1 MNKAIKKDAL
11 KLIKKQVNNNK
22 ISIID
27 IWDIELKLE
36 KKYPSIGENQII
48 NIVEDVL
55 IKGGL

>member
-1 MNKAIKKDAL
+1 MKEEAKEYALMLLNKQSKK
-11 KLIKKQVNNNK
+11 NK

>member
-11 KLIKKQVNNNK
+11 KLIKKQANNNK

>member
-1 MNKAIKKDAL
+1 MKY
-11 KLIKKQVNNNK
+11 KQ
-22 ISIID
+22 
-27 IWDIELKLE
+27 DIELKLE

>member
-1 MNKAIKKDAL
+1 MNKIKKDAL
-11 KLIKKQVNNNK
+11 KLIKKQANNNK

>member
-1 MNKAIKKDAL
+1 MNKIKKDAL

-27 IWDIELKLE
+27 IWDIELELE
-36 KKYPSIGENQII
+36 KKYPSIGEDQII